1 MRQVIVLAAGLAGL
15 AACAS
20 GGEGPGMRWSA
31 SAWDG
36 LAAQTIGTQNHNF
49 FAAPIGGEGFRL
61 KLTLLTDGD
70 FRIQEGED
78 ETLPGELEDAAR
90 LAAPEGCRFVSL
102 TRTADGGAEADYDCE
117 S

>member
-1 MRQVIVLAAGLAGL
+1 MKQILILAAGLGGL

-20 GGEGPGMRWSA
+20 GGEAPGLRWSA

-49 FAAPIGGEGFRL
+49 FAAPIGGEGFKL

-70 FRIQEGED
+70 FRVQEGED
-78 ETLPGELEDAAR
+78 ETLGAELEEAAR
-90 LAAPEGCRFVSL
+90 RAAPEGCRFVSL
-102 TRTADGGAEADYDCE
+102 TRTADGGAEAAYDCE

>member
-1 MRQVIVLAAGLAGL
+1 MRQSIILAAGLAGL

-20 GGEGPGMRWSA
+20 GGEGPALRWSA

-49 FAAPIGGEGFRL
+49 FAAPVGGEGFRL
-61 KLTLLTDGD
+61 KLTLMRDGD
-70 FRIQEGED
+70 FRIQEAD
-78 ETLPGELEDAAR
+78 ADTLQAELEEAAR
-90 LAAPEGCRFVSL
+90 LATPEGCRFVSL
-102 TRTADGGAEADYDCE
+102 TRTQDGGAEADYDCE